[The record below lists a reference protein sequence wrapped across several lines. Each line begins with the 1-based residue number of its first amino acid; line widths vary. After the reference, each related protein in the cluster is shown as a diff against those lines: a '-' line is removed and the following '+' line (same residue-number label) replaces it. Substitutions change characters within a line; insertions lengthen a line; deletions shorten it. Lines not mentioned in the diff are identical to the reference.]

1 MGNPGA
7 LRHRLL
13 LAVSTFLLDRV
24 ALSRRLRGRPDPHAP
39 RSRTRRQIYFR
50 AHHSLLAAADPGEPR
65 SIISWYGWTHL
76 PRRRPAAGS
85 NASVCRI
92 TTYPAEGP
100 FERAPLQTEGSPASA
115 GHGLV
120 FTPAVRSH
128 DAEPHLV
135 VK

>member
-39 RSRTRRQIYFR
+39 GSRARRQIYFR
-50 AHHSLLAAADPGEPR
+50 AHHSLLAAADSGEPR
-65 SIISWYGWTHL
+65 SIISWYGRTHL

-85 NASVCRI
+85 NAPVRWI
-92 TTYPAEGP
+92 TTYPAEGSSQ
-100 FERAPLQTEGSPASA
+100 RALLQTARPPTVA
-115 GHGLV
+115 GHGTL
-120 FTPAVRSH
+120 FAPLVRSH